1 MFFHCVCTDGINVSY
16 RHTLYCIILYNN
28 LHTVPSPPRRY
39 MLRSLPVRGAI
50 YIQNYISLRLKIQR
64 RRILWDFVLDN
75 MTLHLRTLAMMDQG
89 LVITHH
95 TRYTIMSSRTL
106 HFDSRPSL
114 KSVKIEVHPS
124 KMTHHTSCVKSFTV
138 RHSWF
143 FRPTPAR
150 GWETSAKIEL
160 SRFKSWWNLWLQKE
174 AMAEGFGDVLIFLQM
189 AVLCKLYVD
198 HFQSS

>member
-1 MFFHCVCTDGINVSY
+1 MFVRTVSMYPIYINCSIVV
-16 RHTLYCIILYNN
+16 LYCIITINN
-28 LHTVPSPPRRY
+28 LHTVQSPPSRY
-39 MLRSLPVRGAI
+39 MLRSLLVRGAI
-50 YIQNYISLRLKIQR
+50 YIQNYISL
-64 RRILWDFVLDN
+64 WDFVSDN

-114 KSVKIEVHPS
+114 KSVSLWLRKVCTIEAP
-124 KMTHHTSCVKSFTV
+124 KDDTHTSCVKSFTV

-150 GWETSAKIEL
+150 GWETSAKIE
-160 SRFKSWWNLWLQKE
+160 SSCFKSWWNLWLQKE
-174 AMAEGFGDVLIFLQM
+174 AKAEGFGDVLIFLQM
-189 AVLCKLYVD
+189 AVLCKVYVD